1 MTRSTYLLAPLF
13 VAVSSVYLFLEP
25 GDDLFFEWGLIYCAQ
40 FLLYLGAA
48 LLLAKY
54 GAGNLSLWIVTGIAV
69 RVVLWFSDPVL
80 ETDFCRYLWDGRVL
94 ANGINPYLYAP
105 LDPALDR
112 IDVLYRTYINGSQFR
127 TIYPPVSQV
136 VFGLSHF
143 VAPDSLLALK
153 VFFTVF
159 DLATGFLLVRWL
171 KRRDLD
177 PRWSLLYFLN
187 PLVLKEI
194 ANSAHL
200 DAIPM
205 FLSFAALYLM
215 SCPGRRRTVL
225 AWVLLAFA
233 VGSKWY
239 PLVLVPFFLR
249 LDGRRWRHSLL
260 FAMLLVL
267 VYLPFLDAGLH
278 LLGGAMGFARYWVFN
293 ASVFQLTSALFDGLG
308 QLFSQSSMAQQ
319 LLTNQWPAKLLLGVV
334 FLLAVAWRVRRLEN
348 HNQLPAA
355 ALWTLGFLLIVSPV
369 VDAWYVLW
377 LLPLAALERHIPW
390 LCFSFLVA
398 AAYSWFYSREFAP
411 AFRVIEYGVFFGLLY
426 WWHRNQISK
435 CRSVNS

>member
-1 MTRSTYLLAPLF
+1 MKRSTYLLALMF
-13 VAVSSVYLFLEP
+13 VATSSAYLFLAP
-25 GDDLFFEWGLIYCAQ
+25 GEDLFFEWVLIYCAQ
-40 FLLYLGAA
+40 FLLYLGAV
-48 LLLAKY
+48 LLLAKF
-54 GAGNLSLWIVTGIAV
+54 GAGNLSLWVVTGIVV

-80 ETDFCRYLWDGRVL
+80 ETDFYRYLWDGRVQ

-112 IDVLYRTYINGSQFR
+112 IDVLYRAYINGSQFR
-127 TIYPPVSQV
+127 TIYPPVAQY
-136 VFGLSHF
+136 VFGLSHW
-143 VAPDSLLALK
+143 VAPDSLLGLK
-153 VFFTVF
+153 IFFTIF

-177 PRWSLLYFLN
+177 ARWSLLYFLN

-194 ANSAHL
+194 ANSAHV

-205 FLSFAALYLM
+205 FLSFAAIYLM
-215 SCPGRRRTVL
+215 SRPGRRRSVL
-225 AWVLLAFA
+225 AWVLLALA

-249 LDGRRWRHSLL
+249 LDGQRWRHSLV
-260 FAMLLVL
+260 FAILLVV

-278 LLGGAMGFARYWVFN
+278 LLDGTMGFARYWVFN

-308 QLFSQSSMAQQ
+308 RFSQQSPMAQQ

-334 FLLAVAWRVRRLEN
+334 FLLAVGWRARRLEN
-348 HNQLPAA
+348 HHQLPAA
-355 ALWTLGFLLIVSPV
+355 ALWALGLLLIVSPV

-377 LLPLAALERHIPW
+377 LVPLASLERHLPW
-390 LCFSFLVA
+390 LCFSYLVA
-398 AAYSWFYSREFAP
+398 AAYAWFYSKELAP
-411 AFRVIEYGVFFGLLY
+411 MFRTVEYGIFYGLLF
-426 WWHRNQISK
+426 WRHREQISK
-435 CRSVNS
+435 R